1 MSHIMHG
8 EPDGWPS
15 PYSYTAWQ
23 HTVVLI
29 LFSLGP
35 TLQYGSSVLHPWE
48 LHMVNVCSIFR
59 QGLEELEH
67 LPLPLWLP
75 YSCYAAHCFLIG
87 ATPCSRDPQ
96 FNCGSKASDI
106 PLGGILASANETSW
120 PTPPNCAPSERTVT
134 FHYSNPPLCVSCW
147 AVHVQVC
154 TRDHIV
160 CCYDYTVL
168 HAHRM
173 LCSCNAK

>member
-75 YSCYAAHCFLIG
+75 YSCYAAHCILIG
-87 ATPCSRDPQ
+87 ATPCSMDPQ
-96 FNCGSKASDI
+96 FNCGSKATDI
-106 PLGGILASANETSW
+106 PLGDTYAHIRESVDSLCRDAADTSIV
-120 PTPPNCAPSERTVT
+120 C
-134 FHYSNPPLCVSCW
+134 
-147 AVHVQVC
+147 VHV
-154 TRDHIV
+154 H
-160 CCYDYTVL
+160 
-168 HAHRM
+168 
-173 LCSCNAK
+173 